1 VLRHYLEMER
11 RFLRELGARPSA
23 EATALFEMAKRE
35 ESSGT
40 LRGSGRAAGVTAA
53 AATTTP
59 PEPVGGAMPLE
70 SRYYI
75 VRPTDA
81 AFTAALARQDSI
93 VLVKGPRQV
102 GKTSLLVRG
111 ADEARASGARV
122 VSTDLQKLNKAQL
135 DTIEGFYL
143 ACARSIADPLGL
155 EVAPEATWDARRGA
169 NDNFERFLRRNVLAG
184 SGERLVWCIDEV
196 DRLFGCPFRDE
207 VFGLFRSWHNERAL
221 DPSGPWSRLT
231 LAIAYATEAHLFISD
246 LNQSPFNVGTR
257 LTLEDFTLEQ
267 FAELNRRYGGPLG
280 GLEEIVRLFRFVG
293 GSPYLSQ
300 RSLHEMTTA
309 RRSLDDFIAVAER
322 DDGPFHDHLRRIL
335 SLLSQDGGA
344 LGDAVR
350 LLLYG
355 AAVPPADALYRLRSA
370 GIITG
375 DTPGDARMR
384 CELYARYLSEHLR

>member
-1 VLRHYLEMER
+1 
-11 RFLRELGARPSA
+11 
-23 EATALFEMAKRE
+23 
-35 ESSGT
+35 
-40 LRGSGRAAGVTAA
+40 
-53 AATTTP
+53 
-59 PEPVGGAMPLE
+59 MPLE

-169 NDNFERFLRRNVLAG
+169 NDNFERFLRRNVLGGA
-184 SGERLVWCIDEV
+184 GERLVWCIDEV

-207 VFGLFRSWHNERAL
+207 VFGLFRSWHNEAGA
-221 DPSGPWSRLT
+221 GPRWPLVAPDAGDRVCHRGAPVHHRPEPVPLQRR
-231 LAIAYATEAHLFISD
+231 H
-246 LNQSPFNVGTR
+246 R